1 MLRLNCEPRVCAL
14 RSKGGQMLYDQVKDI
29 KKKGFI
35 ELMQEGPVMAPCVY
49 DCVSAKIVENAGFK
63 AMCLSGGE
71 TAASL
76 VGVPDIGLVTLDEL
90 VGVVERISAC
100 TSIPMIVDID
110 TGFGNEINLIR
121 TIRRVVA
128 AGAKAVHLEDQTFPK
143 RCGHLRG
150 KEVISHE
157 AYISKIRAAHYAL
170 EGTGCALI
178 ARTDSYHILGKE
190 EAVSRCNDAIDAGA
204 DISFVEGAGSLA
216 DIEEMG
222 RTVKGYKMFAMASAG
237 ASPKVTLDQL
247 SKWGYSLM
255 TMHFAM
261 AGQIMGT
268 QEYAKKCFE
277 AMSDIP
283 VTEDP
288 RVDASPI
295 YLFELFGL
303 HNWLQLGNRF
313 NPEIKDATEWDKK
326 DE

>member
-1 MLRLNCEPRVCAL
+1 
-14 RSKGGQMLYDQVKDI
+14 MLYEQVKDI
-29 KKKGFI
+29 KKKGFL
-35 ELMQEGPVMAPCVY
+35 ELMAEGPVMAPCVY

-90 VGVVERISAC
+90 CGVVERISAC

-121 TIRRVVA
+121 TIRRVVN

-150 KEVISHE
+150 KEVISRE
-157 AYISKIRAAHYAL
+157 AYISKIKAAHYAL

-178 ARTDSYHILGKE
+178 ARTDSYHMLGRD
-190 EAVSRCNDAIDAGA
+190 EAFARCNEAIDAGA
-204 DISFVEGAGSLA
+204 DISFVEGTSS
-216 DIEEMG
+216 IEDVEETA
-222 RTVKGYKMFAMASAG
+222 RRVKGPKMFAMASAG
-237 ASPKVTLDQL
+237 ASPKVTVDQL
-247 SKWGYSLM
+247 YKMGFGLM

-277 AMSDIP
+277 AQSDIP

-295 YLFELFGL
+295 YLFEMFGL
-303 HNWLQLGNRF
+303 HDWLQLGNRF
-313 NPEIKDATEWDKK
+313 NPEIKDATEYECK
-326 DE
+326 D